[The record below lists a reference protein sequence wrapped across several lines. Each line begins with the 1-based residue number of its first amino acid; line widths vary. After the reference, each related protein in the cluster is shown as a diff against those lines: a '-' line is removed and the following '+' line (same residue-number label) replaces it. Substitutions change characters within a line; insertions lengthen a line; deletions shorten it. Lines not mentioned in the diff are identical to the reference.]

1 VLPTARSARVPIIAK
16 ATWALRSWDRIGL
29 TGFSDRRRVAAAAV
43 RREVPVIVVV
53 EPADELFGEVSGLF
67 DDYRVHYGHAS
78 APERTRR
85 WLHGQVDS
93 GRFRIAAAV
102 GGGRVAG
109 FITNT
114 VIPASLTL
122 GTAWLIRDLYVA
134 PELRRS
140 GTARALVD
148 NVVRDAH
155 ASGAIRVSLQTES
168 GNRPAL
174 ALYLAVGF
182 EPVAGIGLLNLALA
196 DDYAE

>member
-1 VLPTARSARVPIIAK
+1 
-16 ATWALRSWDRIGL
+16 
-29 TGFSDRRRVAAAAV
+29 
-43 RREVPVIVVV
+43 VIVVV
-53 EPADELFGEVSGLF
+53 DPADALFGGVSGLF

-78 APERTRR
+78 APEQTGR
-85 WLHGQVDS
+85 WLREQVDS

-102 GGGRVAG
+102 DGGRVAG
-109 FITNT
+109 FVTNT

-122 GTAWLIRDLYVA
+122 RTAWLIRDLYVA

-148 NVVRDAH
+148 NVVREAR

-168 GNRPAL
+168 GNRAAL

-196 DDYAE
+196 GDYAE